1 MHAEGSPVDTR
12 YDTAG
17 LAAPDRSRHW
27 EAAVGNTYF
36 SLQLQFQDAAR
47 FEGSLRSWRLGAL
60 SLSRLASSPLC
71 YRRLKT
77 HLRDCNDEQYLVT
90 VPRQSCIRF
99 AQAGRETLCQPG
111 AFLLEHGHSPY
122 EFSYAQDNA
131 LWVLKVPGA
140 LLRGRLR
147 TPDRYCALSFDAS
160 SGAGWLFASYV
171 DLVGQQLGQQLDG
184 GDGPARELAAQQLVD
199 LLVCSVQADARVLS
213 SSDSAVRAAHLCRI
227 EDYARRHL
235 GDRDL
240 TPERTAQAC
249 GISTRYLHALY
260 RDAGQTFV
268 QWLHEQRLDRAEQ
281 ALRGA
286 PVSVASVAHQW
297 GFADQSHFSRLF
309 KRRYGHTPGQARR
322 RMD

>member
-1 MHAEGSPVDTR
+1 M
-12 YDTAG
+12 
-17 LAAPDRSRHW
+17 
-27 EAAVGNTYF
+27 
-36 SLQLQFQDAAR
+36 
-47 FEGSLRSWRLGAL
+47 
-60 SLSRLASSPLC
+60 
-71 YRRLKT
+71 
-77 HLRDCNDEQYLVT
+77 
-90 VPRQSCIRF
+90 
-99 AQAGRETLCQPG
+99 
-111 AFLLEHGHSPY
+111 
-122 EFSYAQDNA
+122 
-131 LWVLKVPGA
+131 
-140 LLRGRLR
+140 
-147 TPDRYCALSFDAS
+147 
-160 SGAGWLFASYV
+160 

-184 GDGPARELAAQQLVD
+184 GEGPARELAAQQLVD

-268 QWLHEQRLDRAEQ
+268 QWLHEQRLDRASS
-281 ALRGA
+281 ARA